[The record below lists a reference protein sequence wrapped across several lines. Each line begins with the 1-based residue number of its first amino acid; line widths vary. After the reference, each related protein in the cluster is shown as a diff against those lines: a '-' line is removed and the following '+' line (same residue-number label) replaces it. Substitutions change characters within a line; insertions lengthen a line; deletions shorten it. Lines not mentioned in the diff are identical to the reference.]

1 MLHNQAEEVIRD
13 LIRPLV
19 EADGGSI
26 ELLEVTR
33 ERVVVR
39 LGGTC
44 AGCPGKPY
52 TLSRMIE
59 PALRKALGM
68 AIKVEARFAS

>member
-1 MLHNQAEEVIRD
+1 VQREAESVIEQV
-13 LIRPLV
+13 IRPLV
-19 EADGGSI
+19 EADGGGI

-39 LGGTC
+39 LTGTC

-52 TLSRMIE
+52 TVSRIIE
-59 PALRKALGM
+59 PALRKALGSNV
-68 AIKVEARFAS
+68 KVEARVAA